1 MRGVCQAVGGPFAGY
16 DVVFL
21 ARRNVTEAS
30 FEAAAREAGLGVRMA
45 MPRYHRM
52 VEAFFPALRTASEA
66 LQAKGFP
73 EAAEIAEQ
81 ILQTGG
87 IALTK

>member
-1 MRGVCQAVGGPFAGY
+1 MAA
-16 DVVFL
+16 
-21 ARRNVTEAS
+21 VTEAS

-45 MPRYHRM
+45 IQRYHRM
-52 VEAFFPALRTASEA
+52 VAAFVPALRSASEA
-66 LQAKGFP
+66 LQVEGFP

-87 IALTK
+87 ITTVK